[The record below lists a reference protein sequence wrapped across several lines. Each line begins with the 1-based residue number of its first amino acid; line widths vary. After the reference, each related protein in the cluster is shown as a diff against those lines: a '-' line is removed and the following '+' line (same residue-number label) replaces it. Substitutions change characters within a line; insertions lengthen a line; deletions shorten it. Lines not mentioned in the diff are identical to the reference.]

1 MRLMVSRAVGSNA
14 LPASQI
20 RYSKAGSS
28 THIQQHH
35 SPLTTTHHSTT
46 HHSPPLTHT
55 PSPPTQIFT
64 NRLTLSAHLRICT
77 GGKWECEWC
86 GCKETETP
94 SKAGG
99 PSGPKTLCNA
109 CGSRFRAGH
118 TSMPKKDEEGR

>member
-1 MRLMVSRAVGSNA
+1 MPYLRVRSGIARQAA
-14 LPASQI
+14 HT
-20 RYSKAGSS
+20 YS
-28 THIQQHH
+28 
-35 SPLTTTHHSTT
+35 STT
-46 HHSPPLTHT
+46 HHSPPLTTQPLTTHHHSHT
-55 PSPPTQIFT
+55 PSLPTQIFT